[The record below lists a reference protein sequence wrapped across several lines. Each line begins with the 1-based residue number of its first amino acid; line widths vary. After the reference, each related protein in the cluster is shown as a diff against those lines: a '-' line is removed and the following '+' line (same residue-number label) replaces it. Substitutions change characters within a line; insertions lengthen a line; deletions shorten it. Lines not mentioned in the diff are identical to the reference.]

1 MPWFGIVNLN
11 TVPVACMLICI
22 RGFPRILLA
31 SRTLRFHRPHL
42 PLAMLL
48 IVNIA
53 AGVYLANMVAW
64 HTRGWL
70 CGELLQ

>member
-1 MPWFGIVNLN
+1 
-11 TVPVACMLICI
+11 MLICI
-22 RGFPRILLA
+22 CGFPRILLA

-53 AGVYLANMVAW
+53 AGVYLANMVAVAYKRLAMW
-64 HTRGWL
+64 
-70 CGELLQ
+70 